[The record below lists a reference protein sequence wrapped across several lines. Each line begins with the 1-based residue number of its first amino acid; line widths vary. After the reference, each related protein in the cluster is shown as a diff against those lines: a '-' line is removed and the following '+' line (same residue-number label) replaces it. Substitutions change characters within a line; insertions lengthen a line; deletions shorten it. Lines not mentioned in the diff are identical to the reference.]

1 MCVGG
6 DACAIS
12 HEFTRMYI
20 STGSGVCV
28 CVCVCVLVYLQLY
41 DTKELCQV
49 RQYESGCRAA
59 ECLTVAVKTNTKF
72 STLEKS
78 NAMKMA
84 TMAMMGID
92 PCTLSKTV
100 LCLASE
106 GNGKGVK

>member
-1 MCVGG
+1 M
-6 DACAIS
+6 
-12 HEFTRMYI
+12 
-20 STGSGVCV
+20 

>member
-1 MCVGG
+1 MF
-6 DACAIS
+6 DS
-12 HEFTRMYI
+12 SSKNKH
-20 STGSGVCV
+20 
-28 CVCVCVLVYLQLY
+28 
-41 DTKELCQV
+41 
-49 RQYESGCRAA
+49 
-59 ECLTVAVKTNTKF
+59 KF

-92 PCTLSKTV
+92 PCALSKTV